1 MLQFHAF
8 FFINFRLIGDWK
20 ATLILFFMYTLNFP
34 NGSSQTYPTY
44 SSLCSA
50 ARALGGDIKLVGP
63 NLYVFVAKK

>member
-1 MLQFHAF
+1 
-8 FFINFRLIGDWK
+8 
-20 ATLILFFMYTLNFP
+20 MYTLNFP

-63 NLYVFVAKK
+63 NLYVFVAKKIALWVNL